1 MRTIKKINEKVY
13 ALDTE
18 KGSIE
23 LAEYWNGTYDEYRK
37 YTETLYK
44 LKNHDVFFLCVY
56 GGPLTCM
63 ARSCG
68 SNNTTGSSEIRLFD
82 DEKKV
87 KEWLLKRELAEA
99 YSAIFPNEII
109 E

>member
-23 LAEYWNGTYDEYRK
+23 LADYWNGEYDYHRYIEV
-37 YTETLYK
+37 LHK
-44 LKNHDVFFLCVY
+44 LKNHDVFFLYVS

-68 SNNTTGSSEIRLFD
+68 NNNTTGSSEIRLITT
-82 DEKKV
+82 EET